1 MSGLFEKPEGISWDS
16 ASVGLPPMP
25 TVTGGE
31 DSMSMTISAA
41 LPVLNAEM
49 VASVTSL
56 EAKEAMFASK
66 VIDAQSSYQNTDDA
80 GGQSVGDAGSQIG
93 QLGQLAQQAAGAA
106 GGAAG
111 GGGGGGIFGQLMEQ
125 AMKAAQSAGGG
136 ERDGE
141 SAAANGQG
149 ADGQQGGGMAPA
161 GQTGGGAGQGNGA
174 NSGATQKDEPTGGN
188 AQAPQETEADER
200 RSPTERAPLG
210 EPPAAAAGPS
220 ERSHAAPVSPPVA
233 ANGGSRDVTRDL

>member
-1 MSGLFEKPEGISWDS
+1 MSGLFEKPEGISWDP

-66 VIDAQSSYQNTDDA
+66 VTDAQSSYQNTDDA
-80 GGQSVGDAGSQIG
+80 GGQSVGDVGSQIG
-93 QLGQLAQQAAGAA
+93 QVGQLAQQAAGA
-106 GGAAG
+106 AAG

-136 ERDGE
+136 EQDGE
-141 SAAANGQG
+141 PAAANGQV
-149 ADGQQGGGMAPA
+149 ADGQQAVPMAPA

-174 NSGATQKDEPTGGN
+174 NSGAAQKDEPTDGN
-188 AQAPQETEADER
+188 AAAPHESDGDER

-210 EPPAAAAGPS
+210 EAPAASAGPS

-233 ANGGSRDVTRDL
+233 VPGGSRDVTRDL